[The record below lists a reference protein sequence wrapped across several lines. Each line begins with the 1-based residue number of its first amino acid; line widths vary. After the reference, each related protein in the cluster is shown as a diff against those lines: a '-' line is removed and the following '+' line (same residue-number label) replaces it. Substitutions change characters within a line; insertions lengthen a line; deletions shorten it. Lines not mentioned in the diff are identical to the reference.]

1 MAQSLSKKHVLEE
14 DEYVDALDKIIERDF
29 FPDLQRLK
37 HQTMVRPMLLS
48 KKVLHAK
55 HTSEDNAAFEELQEK
70 AVNDHKRKYHWA
82 YEDTANRGDAKL
94 HLLNDGTWIS
104 RERRQLMDKA
114 CDTKLALN
122 AHMDISLYLALENNR
137 PAAPDTWTFRVR
149 NPLHF
154 PPDLDTNRSICK
166 VPPLNA
172 PPLSS
177 ALLQLEHGGTAPT
190 LGTAGDGN
198 PSAASVVV
206 ANKTKRTGAAAKPPM
221 ETVYANSRFRTAFL
235 SAQDEMKDVDPMK
248 DELQNFVPMTPM
260 LVPGAADAASPMIT
274 WGSIDATPATSSY
287 AVDQHYMSMEADGVY
302 KLAILGGGPA
312 GIGILVRAARLG
324 LLPQL
329 LQPPDN
335 ATRGVALIHG
345 GPVET
350 LGVGNLG
357 DYIINSN
364 TYAKSLVTSV
374 LEEKPELDP
383 PESVQGTFLA
393 NLATHATATRL
404 MDAGNTTIAL
414 AELGKFLGAVGQE
427 ARLEMLKYTASST
440 CYVNTTALRV
450 ERIVATAPSV
460 DGSSVEPKTSHV
472 CKITIQPAGGTAMC
486 IFAESVVLAMGGK
499 QSLPTT
505 DLSASQLAKTWLSDA
520 VLREPGRGMLA
531 SALAAAP
538 QKKVCIVGGSH
549 SAFSVAWTL
558 LQKPTQKDKTISFAA
573 KDITILHRAPVRCY
587 YATKKEAEADG
598 VVVDKLDKC
607 GSVNTFTG
615 LREDAKALFQA
626 IEAGKETRVRLFHV
640 RKHSAPVQT
649 QALDAATAI
658 VWCCGYGT
666 NMVQHIP
673 LVHGDGTPLEVSR
686 SRGGAVEI
694 DLHGRLVRAET
705 HAPID
710 YLFGI
715 GVGFSLRAAFDE
727 MRTETRADG
736 VTVYHRRGRQLHRH

>member
-114 CDTKLALN
+114 CDTKLGTAFICSLPERSSIILGSTQRTYG
-122 AHMDISLYLALENNR
+122 HISLYLALEDSR

-190 LGTAGDGN
+190 LGAAGDGN
-198 PSAASVVV
+198 PSAASVVA
-206 ANKTKRTGAAAKPPM
+206 ANGTKRTGAAAKPPM

-235 SAQDEMKDVDPMK
+235 SAQ
-248 DELQNFVPMTPM
+248 
-260 LVPGAADAASPMIT
+260 
-274 WGSIDATPATSSY
+274 ATSSY
-287 AVDQHYMSMEADGVY
+287 AVDQHCMSMEADGVY

-364 TYAKSLVTSV
+364 TYAKSLVTSI

-472 CKITIQPAGGTAMC
+472 CKITIQPAGGTATC

-558 LQKPTQKDKTISFAA
+558 LQKPTQKDKTISFAP

-640 RKHSAPVQT
+640 RKQSAPVQT

-673 LVHGDGTPLEVSR
+673 LVHGDGTPLEVSH

-736 VTVYHRRGRQLHRH
+736 VTVYHRRGRQLLRH

>member
-1 MAQSLSKKHVLEE
+1 
-14 DEYVDALDKIIERDF
+14 
-29 FPDLQRLK
+29 
-37 HQTMVRPMLLS
+37 
-48 KKVLHAK
+48 
-55 HTSEDNAAFEELQEK
+55 
-70 AVNDHKRKYHWA
+70 
-82 YEDTANRGDAKL
+82 
-94 HLLNDGTWIS
+94 
-104 RERRQLMDKA
+104 
-114 CDTKLALN
+114 
-122 AHMDISLYLALENNR
+122 
-137 PAAPDTWTFRVR
+137 
-149 NPLHF
+149 
-154 PPDLDTNRSICK
+154 
-166 VPPLNA
+166 
-172 PPLSS
+172 
-177 ALLQLEHGGTAPT
+177 
-190 LGTAGDGN
+190 
-198 PSAASVVV
+198 
-206 ANKTKRTGAAAKPPM
+206 
-221 ETVYANSRFRTAFL
+221 
-235 SAQDEMKDVDPMK
+235 
-248 DELQNFVPMTPM
+248 
-260 LVPGAADAASPMIT
+260 
-274 WGSIDATPATSSY
+274 
-287 AVDQHYMSMEADGVY
+287 MSMEADGVY

-364 TYAKSLVTSV
+364 TYAKSLVTSI

-472 CKITIQPAGGTAMC
+472 CKITIQPAGGTATC

-640 RKHSAPVQT
+640 RKQSAPVQT

-666 NMVQHIP
+666 NMIP
-673 LVHGDGTPLEVSR
+673 LVHGDGTPLEVSH

-736 VTVYHRRGRQLHRH
+736 VTVYHRRGATLILASVFGTVPVYGHDCVTFEQMVEKCERRRKKDDKTVTSPSAASHHRDAASLQRLATAKQISLDRTTPPSPAAPAQTSPAPPSKLKVPVSTASTTCHGATIVVTVPLIVAPGTVKKGATGNGLSATKSKHITSSPSRQTSLTRRSSFGEVRRHTSHSNLRIDPTAAPFSSSVPQAPTTPSKDGSIVVSARSCGKPAARSVAGGAKDAIQSIRSGTGQN